1 VTSEPAT
8 ELFRPARPRRVF
20 DEIISQVQE
29 LISSGQLSPGDRL
42 PSERAL
48 AEQFMVSRNTVR
60 EALRML
66 EISGV
71 ITLRRGRQGGAFI
84 TQPGS
89 QPIAS
94 TISQSLS
101 LTDFSL
107 KDLTDC
113 MRWLCGLVVRVAGP
127 RLTPEDFD
135 RLIANTNA
143 GAALSEDADRVK
155 RSLVLTEFYTLLA
168 QAADNPV
175 LTVLVESLTSIL
187 RGVVPH
193 LETPDHTFVIR
204 ARRRLLTLLQK
215 GEVDAAAAE
224 LDKYLVRLHRRWLK
238 SDDGRAIQ
246 TVPISLHGVSGNR
259 FNPRSHRNR

>member
-1 VTSEPAT
+1 VHQVTSEPSAIV
-8 ELFRPARPRRVF
+8 FRPARPRRVY
-20 DEIISQVQE
+20 DEIIAQVQE
-29 LISSGQLSPGDRL
+29 LISSGQLSSGDRL
-42 PSERAL
+42 PSEREL

-60 EALRML
+60 EAFRML
-66 EISGV
+66 EVSGV

-84 TQPGS
+84 TRPGAS
-89 QPIAS
+89 AIAS

-113 MRWLCGLVVRVAGP
+113 MRWQCGLVVRVAGP
-127 RLTPEDFD
+127 RLTTEDFD
-135 RLIANTNA
+135 RLVANTDA
-143 GAALSEDADRVK
+143 GAALSAEADRVE
-155 RSLVLTEFYTLLA
+155 RSLVLTEFYPLLA

-175 LTVLVESLTSIL
+175 LMVLVESLTSIL

-204 ARRRLLTLLQK
+204 ARRRLITLLQK
-215 GEVDAAAAE
+215 GEVEAAAAE

-246 TVPISLHGVSGNR
+246 TVPFSLHAGER
-259 FNPRSHRNR
+259 NPRELP

>member
-1 VTSEPAT
+1 VTSEPT
-8 ELFRPARPRRVF
+8 VELFRPARPRRVF

-29 LISSGQLSPGDRL
+29 LISSGQLSSGDRL

-84 TQPGS
+84 TKPGS
-89 QPIAS
+89 QAIAS

-113 MRWLCGLVVRVAGP
+113 MRWLCGMVIRIAGP
-127 RLTPEDFD
+127 RLTAEDFD
-135 RLIANTNA
+135 RLTANTDA
-143 GAALSEDADRVK
+143 GAAMQNADDRVE
-155 RSLVLTEFYTLLA
+155 RALVLTEFYTLLA

-175 LTVLVESLTSIL
+175 LTVLVESLTSVL
-187 RGVVPH
+187 RGVVPR

-204 ARRRLLTLLQK
+204 ARRRLLTLLRK
-215 GEVDAAAAE
+215 GEFDAAADE
-224 LDKYLVRLHRRWLK
+224 LDRYLVRLHKRWLK
-238 SDDGRAIQ
+238 SDDGSAIQ
-246 TVPISLHGVSGNR
+246 TVPIDLRAGRQQAGKLS
-259 FNPRSHRNR
+259 